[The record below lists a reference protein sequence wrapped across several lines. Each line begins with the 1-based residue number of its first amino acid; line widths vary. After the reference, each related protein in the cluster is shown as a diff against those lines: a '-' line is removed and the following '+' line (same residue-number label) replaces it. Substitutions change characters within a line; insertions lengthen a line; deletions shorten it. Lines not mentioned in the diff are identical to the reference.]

1 MGVVGGFRNGVW
13 LLLMR
18 SHSFRLNHR
27 MLSDAGFGLIRRTD
41 SSDVM
46 HNALKGGS
54 RLIQFVEPSDESV
67 NRQPQGPLALVDW
80 VKAMASI
87 RHRKNDDSGE

>member
-1 MGVVGGFRNGVW
+1 MAFATGFW
-13 LLLMR
+13 LLQIW
-18 SHSFRLNHR
+18 SHRFRLNHR
-27 MLSDAGFGLIRRTD
+27 MLSYAGFGLIRGTD

-67 NRQPQGPLALVDW
+67 NRQPQGPLALVDL